1 VVGLVSYSD
10 GTRGDSAA
18 IVRRLQDNGRRKI
31 VLLSGDSPE
40 VVKNLA
46 NTLGIDEAVGA
57 LLPHQK
63 AEYVRRMQE
72 GGSVVAMVGDGI
84 NDAPALAAADV
95 GISIAGSTDVAL
107 ETADVVLLHGGLAR
121 LEKAFQ
127 ISDQAMSSVRQNLG
141 IIIVPNAIAIALGA
155 FGLIGPP
162 LAAIINNGATFLA
175 VLAGTMPL
183 LKMPARHPGPG
194 VDSSESEPPTTVAH
208 LLESRGSPRLLAAGE
223 RGKG

>member
-1 VVGLVSYSD
+1 
-10 GTRGDSAA
+10 
-18 IVRRLQDNGRRKI
+18 
-31 VLLSGDSPE
+31 VLLSGDSAE

-46 NTLGIDEAVGA
+46 RAVGIDEALGG
-57 LLPHQK
+57 LLPHEK
-63 AEYVRRMQE
+63 AEYVRRIQAA
-72 GGSVVAMVGDGI
+72 GSVVAMVGDGI

-107 ETADVVLLHGGLAR
+107 ETADVVLLSGGLAR

-175 VLAGTMPL
+175 VLVATMPL
-183 LKMPARHPGPG
+183 LRMPARYPQPD
-194 VDSSESEPPTTVAH
+194 VDSAESEPTPPIAH
-208 LLESRGSPRLLAAGE
+208 LLESGNSPRLLTAGS